1 MTRTAEYRKDRIT
14 HEKKIAQSV
23 YDQGVTNAKNDPHCG
38 VQKGPD
44 HP

>member
-1 MTRTAEYRKDRIT
+1 MP
-14 HEKKIAQSV
+14 SV
-23 YDQGVTNAKNDPHCG
+23 SFILGGISVKGVTNAKNDPHCG